1 MGIITTMLNGGVKE
15 LLNYLS
21 AHVITC
27 LVPAF
32 FIAGAM
38 AVLVTKG
45 AVIKYFGAQAK
56 RWVAYLVASVSG
68 MLLAVCSCTVLPLFA
83 GIYSLGAGLGPAVTF
98 LYSGPAINILAI
110 SLTGAAI
117 GWKMGIARGVGAVAF
132 AVIIGIIMSLL
143 FRKDEAKR
151 ISGIEELPDETSE
164 KSAAFLVTFFGIM
177 VGILIIS
184 TSSLGVWVKI
194 ALDLLLIG
202 CLAFMVRRYFIEGE
216 FTVWMEET
224 WALVKMVVPTLLIG
238 VFLVG
243 MVTAIIPPEFIAR
256 YVGDNTFTAN
266 FAASLIGAL
275 FYFSTLTEVP
285 IVKGLM
291 DLGMND
297 GPALALLLSG
307 PAVSIPNLL
316 VVNRIMGFKRTMAY
330 FILVVI
336 MAALTGWLYGYF
348 FV

>member
-1 MGIITTMLNGGVKE
+1 MELLITMLNGGIKE

-38 AVLVTKG
+38 ATLVTKG

-68 MLLAVCSCTVLPLFA
+68 FLIAVCSCTILPLFA

-98 LYSGPAINILAI
+98 LYSGPAISILAI

-117 GWKMGIARGVGAVAF
+117 GWEMGVARGVGAILF
-132 AVIIGIIMSLL
+132 AIIIGIFMAFL
-143 FRKDEAKR
+143 FKKDEQKR
-151 ISGIEELPDETSE
+151 ISELGVLPAETSE
-164 KSAAFLVTFFGIM
+164 KPVTFLVTFFGVMIA
-177 VGILIIS
+177 ILIIS
-184 TSSLGVWVKI
+184 TSSLGVGVKI
-194 ALDLLLIG
+194 GLDLLLIG
-202 CLAFMVRRYFIEGE
+202 ILSYMVKAYFEEGE
-216 FTVWMEET
+216 FSLWMEET
-224 WALVKMVVPTLLIG
+224 WALVKMVVPTLIVG

-256 YVGDNTFTAN
+256 YVGANTLTAN
-266 FAASLIGAL
+266 FIASFIGTL

-291 DLGMND
+291 DLGMNK

-316 VVNRIMGFKRTMAY
+316 VVNRIMGFKRTIAY
-330 FILVVI
+330 FILVI
-336 MAALTGWLYGYF
+336 ITSTFAGWLYGIIF
-348 FV
+348 